1 MTLDFGPL
9 GFGAAAI
16 GNLYRTI
23 TQEEAQAVIEQA
35 WATGLRYFDT
45 APHYGFGLSEKRLG
59 AALAALDPG
68 ATAIISTKVG
78 RRLDAT
84 PDADLT
90 QLRQGFLS
98 PEPYESR
105 FDYSYDAVMRSWEA
119 SRVRLRRDRIDI
131 LYVHDIGRFA
141 HGDAH
146 PARMREFLDGGFRA
160 MQELRNA
167 GVVRAIGLGVNETA
181 VCEEILAH
189 ADIDLILLAGR
200 YTLLEQAPL
209 DSLLP
214 LCAARGVRIILGGP
228 FNSGILAQG
237 VRHGGPVHY
246 DYGAPPA
253 AIIDRVRGI
262 EEQCDRFGVALGAA
276 ALQFPLAHPAV
287 ASVIP
292 GIGSSAHLHS
302 AIAHMAQLIPAAFWD
317 ALREEGLIDP
327 RAPVPA
333 GV

>member
-1 MTLDFGPL
+1 MTLDFGTL

-16 GNLYRTI
+16 GNLYRAI
-23 TQEEAQAVIEQA
+23 AEEDARAVIEQA
-35 WATGLRYFDT
+35 WAAGLRYFDT

-59 AALAALDPG
+59 AALADLDPG

-78 RRLDAT
+78 RRLDPT
-84 PDADLT
+84 PGADLS
-90 QLRQGFLS
+90 QVRQGFLS

-105 FDYSYDAVMRSWEA
+105 FDYSYDAVMRSYEA
-119 SRVRLRRDRIDI
+119 SRLRLRRDHIDI

-146 PARMREFLDGGFRA
+146 PARMREFLDGGFHA
-160 MQELRNA
+160 MQELRSSGA
-167 GVVRAIGLGVNETA
+167 VRAIGLGVNETA
-181 VCEEILAH
+181 VCEEIMAH

-200 YTLLEQAPL
+200 YTLLEQGPL

-214 LCAARGVRIILGGP
+214 LCATRGVRIILGGP

-246 DYGAPPA
+246 DYGDPPA
-253 AIIDRVRGI
+253 AIIDRVRQI

-276 ALQFPLAHPAV
+276 ALQFPLAHPVV

-292 GIGSSAHLHS
+292 GIGSTAHLHS
-302 AIAHMAQLIPAAFWD
+302 AIGQMAQPVPATFWQ
-317 ALREEGLIDP
+317 ALREEGLIDR
-327 RAPVPA
+327 RAPVPE
-333 GV
+333 GL

>member
-1 MTLDFGPL
+1 MTLDFGKL

-16 GNLYRTI
+16 GNLYRAI
-23 TQEEAQAVIEQA
+23 PEDEARSVIEQA
-35 WATGLRYFDT
+35 WAAGLRYFDT

-59 AALAALDPG
+59 AALADIDPG
-68 ATAIISTKVG
+68 ATAILSAKVG

-84 PDADLT
+84 PDADLS
-90 QLRQGFLS
+90 QVRQGFLS

-119 SRVRLRRDRIDI
+119 SRVRLRRDHIDI

-160 MQELRNA
+160 MQELRSA
-167 GVVRAIGLGVNETA
+167 GAVRAIGLGVNETA

-200 YTLLEQAPL
+200 YTLLEQGPL
-209 DSLLP
+209 DGLLP
-214 LCAARGVRIILGGP
+214 LCVARGVRIILGGP

-246 DYGAPPA
+246 DYGAPPV
-253 AIIDRVRGI
+253 AIIDHVRRI

-276 ALQFPLAHPAV
+276 ALQFPLAHPVV

-292 GIGSSAHLHS
+292 GIGSTAHLHS
-302 AIAHMAQLIPAAFWD
+302 AIAHMVRPIPAAFWH
-317 ALREEGLIDP
+317 ALREEELIDP

-333 GV
+333 GA